1 MKGRALK
8 RRDIFDAL
16 LERLP
21 GMYPDAR
28 CLLDYETPEQL
39 LIATVLAAQ
48 TTDEAVNR
56 VTPALWSSFPSLDR
70 LARADEA
77 AVQEIVH
84 PLGFFRNKARSIVRA
99 AGYITG
105 LESFPS
111 TMEELLKVPGVGRK
125 TANVVLGECFGVP
138 AIIVDTHVKRLSGRL
153 DLSDET
159 DPDRI
164 EADLV
169 ACVPPPARTAFS
181 HQLGFHGRT
190 LCKARSPL
198 CPSCPFLFCR
208 GRSKQTQQTSV

>member
-1 MKGRALK
+1 MK

-21 GMYPDAR
+21 VMYPDAR
-28 CLLDYETPEQL
+28 CLLDYKTPEQL
-39 LIATVLAAQ
+39 LIATILAAQ

-56 VTPALWSSFPSLDR
+56 VTPVLWSAFPSLDR
-70 LARADEA
+70 LARADES

-99 AGYITG
+99 AAYVTG
-105 LESFPS
+105 LKSFPS
-111 TMEELLKVPGVGRK
+111 TMDELLKVPGVGRK

-138 AIIVDTHVKRLSGRL
+138 AVIVDTHVKRLSGRL
-153 DLSDET
+153 DLSDES
-159 DPDRI
+159 DPARI
-164 EADLV
+164 EADL
-169 ACVPPPARTAFS
+169 AAYLPPPVRTAFS

-198 CPSCPFLFCR
+198 CSSCPLLFCR
-208 GRSKQTQQTSV
+208 GRDEQKRPNTV